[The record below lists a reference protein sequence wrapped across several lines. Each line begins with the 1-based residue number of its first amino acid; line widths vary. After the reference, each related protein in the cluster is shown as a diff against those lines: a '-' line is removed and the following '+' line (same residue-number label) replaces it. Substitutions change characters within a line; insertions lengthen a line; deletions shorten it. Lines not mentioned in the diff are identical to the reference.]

1 MPILRLMSDFMV
13 RSRDFYNRLRS
24 PEAVNLSTAD
34 LNLLREQLKALESQI
49 TNILNRK
56 KNGQLSKG
64 KAATIRPEIATP

>member
-1 MPILRLMSDFMV
+1 MPILRVMSDFMV

-49 TNILNRK
+49 TNILNQK
-56 KNGQLSKG
+56 KNGQLSK
-64 KAATIRPEIATP
+64 ARPATIRPEIATP